1 MYSLTSANKYY
12 LYQGFIRMNLGIN
25 GLYKL
30 VRSEMSQLS
39 PVSGDAFISLANEG
53 MGLRYSGG
61 TVMDSCYIT
70 NALKVALLSFR
81 PSIRIQAIMRFPT
94 PL

>member
-30 VRSEMSQLS
+30 IRSEMSQCRLYQVMLS
-39 PVSGDAFISLANEG
+39 SSLANEEV
-53 MGLRYSGG
+53 GLRFSNGMA
-61 TVMDSCYIT
+61 MDSYFIT
-70 NALKVALLSFR
+70 NVLKVALLNFR